1 MQLCKV
7 QIGTGMQVQESA
19 TQQLTEAV
27 KVWQHERNM
36 MHLVRETAESAQIE
50 GPTQQRMYESV
61 YLGKP
66 AC

>member
-27 KVWQHERNM
+27 TVWQHERNM
-36 MHLVRETAESAQIE
+36 TLVHA
-50 GPTQQRMYESV
+50 
-61 YLGKP
+61 LGQGNR
-66 AC
+66 